1 MHTAVTLNAHLTL
14 TRGFMA
20 TSPFSIP
27 TNLCCTTAM
36 KPCLSSDMAAE
47 ESYCLSWRV
56 AVEANNARGWRTVP
70 SECVCHVESYMLG
83 GQYESDVDAVVGNV
97 TAYLDGVVAADDDK
111 DVWLLDVDDTCLS
124 NLPYYRGKHFGGD
137 AFDSTA
143 FRNWILRGD
152 CPAIPAVLRLYEKL
166 TGRGFQVFLVT
177 GRDEEVLGSSTAE
190 NLAAQGF
197 VGHQRLIMRSPR
209 YRGQGAVAFKSAIRR
224 QLVAEGY
231 RIRGNVGDQWSDLLG
246 DCVGDRTFKIPN
258 PMYFVP

>member
-1 MHTAVTLNAHLTL
+1 MPAAGVRCRRSAS
-14 TRGFMA
+14 A
-20 TSPFSIP
+20 TSRATCSEVS
-27 TNLCCTTAM
+27 TTATSTPWSKTSRHTSTASSRLTTTRTCGSSTWTTPAFPTFPTTGRSTLGDCIFDSSSSCSCM
-36 KPCLSSDMAAE
+36 SLLTNRASLS
-47 ESYCLSWRV
+47 LS
-56 AVEANNARGWRTVP
+56 
-70 SECVCHVESYMLG
+70 
-83 GQYESDVDAVVGNV
+83 
-97 TAYLDGVVAADDDK
+97 
-111 DVWLLDVDDTCLS
+111 LS
-124 NLPYYRGKHFGGD
+124 VYDFRGD

-143 FRNWILRGD
+143 FKNWILRGD

-166 TGRGFQVFLVT
+166 MGRGFQVFLVT

-258 PMYFVP
+258 PMYFVQ